1 MQQWHVLIV
10 EDEIDGQEVVR
21 EILNYFNIST
31 DAVGTAEDALHFLG
45 ESTYTAAIIDLGLPG
60 MNGIELLS
68 AIRQIPTTQHIPC
81 IAITAYH
88 SSQLKH
94 EVLEAGFDA
103 YFPKPL
109 DDTGFMRQLD
119 HIISNH

>member
-1 MQQWHVLIV
+1 MRLWHVLIV

-31 DAVGTAEDALHFLG
+31 DAVGTAEDALHMLG
-45 ESTYTAAIIDLGLPG
+45 EGTYTAAIIDLGLPG
-60 MNGIELLS
+60 MNGMELLS
-68 AIRQIPTTQHIPC
+68 TIRQNPAMQHIPC

-88 SSQLKH
+88 SSQLKR

-109 DDTGFMRQLD
+109 DDTSFVRQLD
-119 HIISNH
+119 HIISHN